1 MKSKFRRIN
10 TGMYSDVAYETLK
23 LLQTYPY
30 FYCFSDRAD
39 VFRKFF
45 NVKRDAD
52 MHIYIEI
59 SKEQRYKAGS
69 SATNRFSICLIL
81 S

>member
-1 MKSKFRRIN
+1 MKPKFRRIN
-10 TGMYSDVAYETLK
+10 TGLYSDVAYETLM

-30 FYCFSDRAD
+30 FYCFSDRAM

-52 MHIYIEI
+52 MHVYIEI
-59 SKEQRYKAGS
+59 SKE
-69 SATNRFSICLIL
+69 
-81 S
+81 